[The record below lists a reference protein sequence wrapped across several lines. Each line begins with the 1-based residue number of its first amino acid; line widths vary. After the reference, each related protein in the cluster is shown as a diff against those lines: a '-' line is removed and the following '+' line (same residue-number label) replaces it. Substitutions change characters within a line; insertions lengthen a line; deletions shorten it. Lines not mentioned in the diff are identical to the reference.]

1 MKKILTFLL
10 TLLVSAVLFGQIG
23 GHDKGTSYTDILG
36 TTHYNLNNGHSGT
49 SYKDILGNTQ
59 FNSNNKSNWWDA
71 E

>member
-36 TTHYNLNNGHSGT
+36 TTHHNFNDGHSGT

-59 FNSNNKSNWWDA
+59 FNSNNKSNWWDP